1 MSTQPA
7 QDPVVDQQQQHV
19 PGSSTTAHIQQ
30 PSESVGSI
38 AADRVEKK
46 KKTTRGGGGGGS
58 QKTDRALT
66 TALKKMEKK
75 VESMEKKLDKMH
87 AQNTK
92 LKEENKLL
100 RASNSR
106 ILRIPKP
113 ATT

>member
-46 KKTTRGGGGGGS
+46 KKTTRGGGGGS